1 MIAVLSPSK
10 TMDFRHPPGMPGRS
24 LPRMLDQTNG
34 LAHLLRTKSAAQ
46 LRKLMDV
53 SDALAREAQ
62 QHFLNYSEEH
72 SDANTKPA
80 IYAFSGDV
88 YRGLDAASLSDR
100 EVEYCERHVRILSGF
115 YGLLRP
121 LDRIQPYRLEMGLAL
136 KVGKCPDL
144 YAYWK
149 PHIGK
154 WLSADLAG
162 TKPPAIINLASQE
175 YYLAIPL
182 EDIPVSVIHIH
193 FREMAGGKMVFR
205 SFNAKRARGAMARY
219 MADARCSEVSELKQF
234 DLGGYAFEPDAS
246 DTHNWYFLK

>member
-24 LPRMLDQTNG
+24 VPRMLEQTHV
-34 LAHLLRTKSAAQ
+34 LAHLLRSKTAAQ

-53 SDALAREAQ
+53 SDALAREALQ
-62 QHFLNYSEEH
+62 YLLNYSEEH
-72 SDANTKPA
+72 SEGNTKSA

-100 EVEYCERHVRILSGF
+100 EVEYCEQHIRILSGF

-144 YAYWK
+144 YTYWK

-154 WLSADLAG
+154 WLAADLAAAKSP
-162 TKPPAIINLASQE
+162 TIINLASQE
-175 YYLAIPL
+175 YFNAIPL
-182 EDIPVSVIHIH
+182 EELAVPVIHIH

-219 MADARCSEVSELKQF
+219 MADARCNKVGELKQF
-234 DLGGYAFEPDAS
+234 DLVGYSFEPDAS
-246 DTHNWYFLK
+246 DARNWYFLK

>member
-162 TKPPAIINLASQE
+162 PSLRQSSTWHRRSITLRSRWKTFRYPSSTSIFAKWPEAKWSSGALMQSGHGAPWRVTWPMPGAARSANSNNST
-175 YYLAIPL
+175 L
-182 EDIPVSVIHIH
+182 EVMLLNRTLQTPTTGIS
-193 FREMAGGKMVFR
+193 
-205 SFNAKRARGAMARY
+205 
-219 MADARCSEVSELKQF
+219 
-234 DLGGYAFEPDAS
+234 
-246 DTHNWYFLK
+246 